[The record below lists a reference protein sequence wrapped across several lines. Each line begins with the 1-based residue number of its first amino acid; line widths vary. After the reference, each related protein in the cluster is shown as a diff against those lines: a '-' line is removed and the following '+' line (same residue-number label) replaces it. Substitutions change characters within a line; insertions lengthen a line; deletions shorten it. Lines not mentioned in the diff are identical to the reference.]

1 MSVSFSLRDTLTS
14 EIINLSNSNAKD
26 LAQHLGFELHQDD
39 GSTGS
44 MPAHEL
50 AVLCRRAL
58 MCVVDGDV
66 DPEIPTTIER
76 HPGHATFIGC
86 GRPAGY
92 LREKTKLLLEMC
104 EMAHEGEMVDWY

>member
-14 EIINLSNSNAKD
+14 EVINLANGNAEN
-26 LAQHLGFELHQDD
+26 LAQHLGFELETDHGYV
-39 GSTGS
+39 GSI
-44 MPAHEL
+44 PAHEL
-50 AVLCRRAL
+50 AIKCRRAL

-76 HPGHATFIGC
+76 NAGHATFIGC